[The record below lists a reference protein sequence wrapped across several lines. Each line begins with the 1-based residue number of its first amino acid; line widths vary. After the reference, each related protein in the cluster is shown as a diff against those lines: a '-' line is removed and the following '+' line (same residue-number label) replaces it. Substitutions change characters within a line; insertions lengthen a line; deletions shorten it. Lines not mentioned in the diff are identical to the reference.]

1 MADSKAPKPKDDDDF
16 VINDSTQEID
26 DEPKKKELSSE
37 PEPDAGEPS
46 GKELEQA
53 MTEAEQEAAQP
64 VDKKPVKSKH
74 KWTRKKIILLVTG
87 ALVLLIA
94 VIMAIPAARYATLGT
109 FIKRD
114 VTIKLEDTKT
124 KKPVSNVTISL
135 GDKSAT
141 TDAKGQATLRSVAVG
156 SKKVKATKKY
166 YKDLNADVLVPI
178 TGANPSFDM
187 SIEATGRQVPI
198 KVINKIS
205 KQPVEGAQISV
216 DGTSSKTD
224 KNGEAVVVLPADRAE
239 IDATLSQGGYNDSS
253 VKVSVI
259 EQLDAK
265 NTFAVTPSGKL
276 FFLSKRS
283 GSIDVL
289 KSDLDGANVQTVLK
303 GTGKEDEYG
312 TVLLASRDW
321 KYLALKA
328 RRDSDKPKLYL
339 IETSTGKL
347 SVIDEGDAD
356 FDPVGWYNTH
366 FVYTVFRS
374 KVKNWEPK
382 RYSLKSFNATS
393 GSIAVL
399 DEAAGEGDNDTK
411 FANEY
416 IGNVYILDN
425 EIVYQK
431 SWNTGELYTL
441 SGKNVVINS
450 IRPDGS
456 NKKTLKSFPT
466 EPGTYFGSAR
476 LYKPQ
481 EVYYEVY
488 QKYQRSFWE
497 YESNKFTEDKDL
509 SGDEFYNKYYPTYLL
524 SPSSKNTFWYEPRDG
539 KNTLFVGDPNGENGK
554 EILNLSEFTPY
565 GWMGEDYLLVSK
577 KGSELFIIPRSN
589 PTEPMKI
596 TDYHKPS
603 GSFYGYGYGYGGF

>member
-124 KKPVSNVTISL
+124 KKPVSNVTVSL

-450 IRPDGS
+450 IRPDGG

-539 KNTLFVGDPNGENGK
+539 KNTLFVGDPNGEKGK